1 MIKYYWLSIVS
12 TLHSNTTDPWV
23 VKNVHFTTKWIV
35 IKCVCFFISKAVAK
49 HSIFQINLANPVLS
63 VNQATRKAAK
73 FKTEIYRLGGQS
85 NSPRNHHLTIFFL
98 FPCYLY
104 STWKPNTTDNP
115 SIRSDKGK
123 APETSK
129 QIVSH
134 CLTAFSSISEFRF
147 TVLASIFSYST
158 LYGTVPYRID
168 LNLYCTQPTVVRV
181 LNKSPNLGN
190 AQGPVVRKPINLI
203 PD

>member
-1 MIKYYWLSIVS
+1 MNSNEMCVLLHIKGS
-12 TLHSNTTDPWV
+12 
-23 VKNVHFTTKWIV
+23 
-35 IKCVCFFISKAVAK
+35 SKA
-49 HSIFQINLANPVLS
+49 HNLP
-63 VNQATRKAAK
+63 NQSSKPRSFRKPRTRKAAK
-73 FKTEIYRLGGQS
+73 FKTEIYRLVGQS

-134 CLTAFSSISEFRF
+134 CLTAFSSISEFRL

-190 AQGPVVRKPINLI
+190 AQYSRFLLFDCTYNGATVESS
-203 PD
+203 